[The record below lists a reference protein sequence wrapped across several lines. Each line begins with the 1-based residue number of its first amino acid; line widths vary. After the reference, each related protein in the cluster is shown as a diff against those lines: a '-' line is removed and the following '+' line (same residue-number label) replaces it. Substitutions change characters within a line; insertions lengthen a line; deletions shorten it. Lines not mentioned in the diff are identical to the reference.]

1 MRSDRAVIITGA
13 SSGIGYATVR
23 TLLAAGWWVI
33 GATRT
38 EAGRRTLLSGGDKR
52 VIPLL
57 LDLSKPKDIGRF
69 CSEVNELLRRNRLAL
84 GGLVNGAAVEHHG
97 PLEILPFDWLRLEME
112 VGFFGMLRLTRGLLP
127 ELRRHRGRI
136 VNMSS
141 VHGRS
146 AARSVGSSCAT
157 KYAIEGATDTLRME
171 LRKWGMEVSLIEPGP
186 VATPLWDKAL
196 DAFAALP
203 TAVPP
208 DVLADYYPDFAA
220 AVARARADNVRS
232 ARWACPPEKVARAIR
247 SALTD
252 VRPRARYTVGA
263 AAKLLLTLRWLLSDR
278 AFDRLSARIFQD
290 Q

>member
-1 MRSDRAVIITGA
+1 M
-13 SSGIGYATVR
+13 
-23 TLLAAGWWVI
+23 
-33 GATRT
+33 
-38 EAGRRTLLSGGDKR
+38 
-52 VIPLL
+52 IPLV
-57 LDLSKPKDIGRF
+57 LDLSKPEDIGRF
-69 CSEVNELLRRNRLAL
+69 CSEVKELLRRNGLAL
-84 GGLVNGAAVEHHG
+84 GGLVNGAAIEHHG

-171 LRKWGMEVSLIEPGP
+171 LRKWGMEISLIEPGP

-196 DAFAALP
+196 DAFAALR
-203 TAVPP
+203 TAVPT

-220 AVARARADNVRS
+220 AVGRARADNVRS
-232 ARWACPPEKVARAIR
+232 ARWACPPDSV
-247 SALTD
+247 
-252 VRPRARYTVGA
+252 A
-263 AAKLLLTLRWLLSDR
+263 AASADDSNAYFAGVVGWQLQSVAGERQTMWLPWLVYDGTLFLI
-278 AFDRLSARIFQD
+278 ARSCRQVCACGNRTRCGSM
-290 Q
+290 